1 MTAHDAS
8 DKSAPERSD
17 ATVIAE
23 VLQGDRSQFAV
34 LVQRHNQRAFR
45 VCRAI
50 LRNDADA
57 EDALQSAWLKA
68 YRALASFRADS
79 SFRTWMTRIAINEA
93 TSRLRQ
99 ERKLTAMPVEETPM
113 TPSDSP
119 EQEVF
124 TKELARMLEH
134 EIDELPDGLRSVLV
148 LRDVIELDTAETA
161 ECLQIGEE
169 NVRVRLHR
177 ARAALANRISTNA
190 LPEVWRFAG
199 ERCARILTNVMAQ
212 IEAGP

>member
-1 MTAHDAS
+1 MTAQDAIG
-8 DKSAPERSD
+8 KSATEPSD

-23 VLQGDRSQFAV
+23 VLAGDRGRFAV
-34 LVQRHNQRAFR
+34 LVQRYNQPAFR
-45 VCRAI
+45 VCRAV

-57 EDALQSAWLKA
+57 EDALQTAWLKA
-68 YRALASFRADS
+68 YRALASFRADA

-99 ERKLTAMPVEETPM
+99 QRKLTAIPVEEVTM

-161 ECLQIGEE
+161 ECLQIGED

-177 ARAALANRISTNA
+177 ARAALADRLSTDA

-199 ERCARILTNVMAQ
+199 ERCARVLAHVMAR
-212 IEAGP
+212 IEEAP